1 MYCGGKALVSATI
14 LHLGD
19 ARNQVPL
26 LRKKRD
32 PQMYLH
38 LEQSGFNLSMS
49 TGVCLEGEA
58 QEFKL
63 FGGFFFFFSRSKKKN
78 PMYLA
83 SDSADTSPDSEQAM
97 FQTY

>member
-1 MYCGGKALVSATI
+1 MVSATI

-19 ARNQVPL
+19 TMTQVPL

-58 QEFKL
+58 QEFK
-63 FGGFFFFFSRSKKKN
+63 FFSDFFFFFSRFKKKKKSHV
-78 PMYLA
+78 P
-83 SDSADTSPDSEQAM
+83 SIRFCRHVSRQ
-97 FQTY
+97 

>member
-1 MYCGGKALVSATI
+1 MVSAPI

-32 PQMYLH
+32 PQTYIH

-63 FGGFFFFFSRSKKKN
+63 FGGFFFLLFQIKKKKKKN